1 MNKIDRIIQILE
13 KETKKYLDPAMNY
26 TEIYSD
32 PYTVL
37 IGCIISLRTKDKVT
51 MEASKKLFSLAK
63 TPEDMVKLS
72 VKQIENTIRPS
83 NYYKTKAKRIKD
95 ISEFLLKNYNG
106 RVPDKIEDLLKLKGV
121 GRKTA
126 NIVLSHA
133 FNKNAIAVDTHVHR
147 ISNRLGLVKTKT
159 PKETE
164 EALIRILPKKHWK
177 KYNTLLVV
185 WGQNVCKPI
194 KPLCNSCPIY
204 EYCER
209 VGVKE

>member
-133 FNKNAIAVDTHVHR
+133 FNKDAIAVDTHVHR